1 VITIWACVPADA
13 PYVPSVQA
21 IEESVRYG
29 FNITGNV
36 FQEDQRWWRWWHE
49 IVGWEHPSWDATDQ
63 CVELATNGIHAVVMN
78 REDVDA

>member
-21 IEESVRYG
+21 IEESVRFGG

-36 FQEDQRWWRWWHE
+36 FQADQHWWHE

-78 REDVDA
+78 RETENA